1 MSHTIQT
8 TTELVIQTAYRPHQV
23 HPSAWLAPSAIVVG
37 DVTLA
42 EECGVWFNASLRG
55 DMEAILIGPRT
66 NIQEGAIFHADPG
79 YPAIAGA
86 DVTIGHGAI
95 VHGARIGDQA
105 VIGMRA
111 VLLNGAV
118 IGSQSLVGAGS
129 LVTEGKTFP
138 AGVLILG
145 SPAKVIRDLTP
156 DEIERNARAAAI
168 YVQRAKSFRS
178 SISLPPTYYPT
189 ENQTGGQPG
198 GTA

>member
-1 MSHTIQT
+1 MQPIQT
-8 TTELVIQTAYRPHQV
+8 RYRPHQV

-37 DVTLA
+37 DVTLG

-66 NIQEGAIFHADPG
+66 NIQEGVIFHADPG
-79 YPAIAGA
+79 YPAIVGA

-95 VHGARIGDQA
+95 VHGARIGDHA

-118 IGSQSLVGAGS
+118 IGPQSLVGAGS

-145 SPAKVIRDLTP
+145 SPAKVVRDLTP
-156 DEIERNARAAAI
+156 DEIERNARAAAV

-178 SISLPPTYYPT
+178 GISLPPTYYPSSG
-189 ENQTGGQPG
+189 QTRGQPEG
-198 GTA
+198 AT

>member
-1 MSHTIQT
+1 MFNT
-8 TTELVIQTAYRPHQV
+8 TFRPQQI

-42 EECGVWFNASLRG
+42 NECSVWFNASLRG
-55 DMEAILIGPRT
+55 DTEAIFVGPRT

-79 YPAIAGA
+79 FPAVVGA

-111 VLLNGAV
+111 VILNGAT
-118 IGSQSLVGAGS
+118 IGAQSLVGAGA
-129 LVTEGKTFP
+129 LVTEGKSFP

-145 SPAKVIRDLTP
+145 SPAKVVRDLTP
-156 DEIERNARAAAI
+156 EEIARNQRAAAI
-168 YVQRAKSFRS
+168 YVQRAHVFRTGL
-178 SISLPPTYYPT
+178 SLPPTYSPA
-189 ENQTGGQPG
+189 P
-198 GTA
+198 